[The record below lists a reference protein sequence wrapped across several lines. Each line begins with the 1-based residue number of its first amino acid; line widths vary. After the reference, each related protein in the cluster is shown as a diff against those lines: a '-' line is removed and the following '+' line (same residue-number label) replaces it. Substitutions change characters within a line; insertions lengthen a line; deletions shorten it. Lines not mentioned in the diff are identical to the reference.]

1 MIDYPENTPKFVVDA
16 LNTID
21 DKSRAMAFDPN
32 HSSDLWRGYF
42 MAVQDLRNEIESQ
55 AALER
60 GLIEQGKADAI
71 ARYKDQHGKPA
82 S

>member
-1 MIDYPENTPKFVVDA
+1 MLDYPEGTPKFIQDA
-16 LNTID
+16 IQTID

-42 MAVQDLRNEIESQ
+42 MAVQDIRNEIESQ
-55 AALER
+55 AALEK
-60 GLIEQGKADAI
+60 GLKEEGQAAAVK
-71 ARYKDQHGKPA
+71 RYQETHGQPA